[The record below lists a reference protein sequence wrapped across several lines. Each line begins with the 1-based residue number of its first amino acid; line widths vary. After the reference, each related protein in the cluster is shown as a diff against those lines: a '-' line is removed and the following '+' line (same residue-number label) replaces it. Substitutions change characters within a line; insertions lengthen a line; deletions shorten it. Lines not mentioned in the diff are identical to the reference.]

1 MIQSFTFNG
10 MNSRE
15 FGIYISGSASYNAPE
30 RSIEKIEIPGR
41 NGSLTLDN
49 HRFLNISV
57 TYPAF
62 IKDKFSFNSAGAR
75 MWLLQNAGYCKLE
88 DSYNTDTYRMAR
100 FTGPIDFDMRFL
112 NWGGETNL
120 VFDCMPQ
127 RFYYIGDFPIEIDTE
142 TTLLN
147 PSGFPA
153 LPLITVYGNAPGT
166 LTIGQNTVSVLQL
179 TDYIVLDSN
188 TQNAYKGL
196 QNMNQYISAPVFP
209 TLESGENV
217 IGFSGGIEKIEIIPR
232 WWTI

>member
-88 DSYNTDTYRMAR
+88 DSYNTDTYRVAR

-127 RFYYIGDFPIEIDTE
+127 RFYYNGDFPIEIGAS

-147 PSGFPA
+147 PSGFAA

-166 LTIGQNTVSVLQL
+166 LTIGTTTVSILEL
-179 TDYIVLDSN
+179 TDYLTLDCES
-188 TQNAYKGL
+188 QNAYKGL
-196 QNMNQYISAPVFP
+196 QNENQSIAAPAFP
-209 TLESGENV
+209 ALEAGENA